1 MTQELDYYW
10 SLGEDSGNGAES
22 CMIYK
27 VQHHIRDVERF
38 SYEPCMISIGPYH
51 HGAASLQVMEKE
63 KWGYLDNVLKMNYE
77 LAKYVESGLRWFPK
91 AIMESNRPKDF
102 HHLLHL
108 CHIYF
113 RPSKNPE
120 EEHSNQFGSG
130 DDHSFLCFGRKYFR
144 MRYHPEENGQ
154 DSSYQHKIDV
164 HQSGEQLNRWR
175 RVAQYLEAGIKFK
188 KREYDKHDPHS
199 LLDIQFSN
207 GAIGIPCII
216 VDDYTGTLFRN
227 LIAFEQT
234 CPQFGDDFTAYI
246 VFLSQLISMPEDV
259 TLLAQREVIV
269 HHLDSD
275 ERVSDLFTM
284 LSKDV
289 VFDFNVALVVLI
301 RRLLMY

>member
-1 MTQELDYYW
+1 
-10 SLGEDSGNGAES
+10 
-22 CMIYK
+22 
-27 VQHHIRDVERF
+27 
-38 SYEPCMISIGPYH
+38 
-51 HGAASLQVMEKE
+51 
-63 KWGYLDNVLKMNYE
+63 
-77 LAKYVESGLRWFPK
+77 
-91 AIMESNRPKDF
+91 MESNRPKDF

-120 EEHSNQFGSG
+120 EEHSTQFGTG

-154 DSSYQHKIDV
+154 DSSCQHKIDV
-164 HQSGEQLNRWR
+164 HQSGEQLNRWQ

-207 GAIGIPCII
+207 VAIGIPCII

-227 LIAFEQT
+227 LITFEQS

-269 HHLDSD
+269 RHLDSD

-289 VFDFNVALVVLI
+289 VFDFNGNYYLKSLCQTMEAHYQSRINRWMAWLWMNHFSNPWLAVGAFAMVIVLVCTIVQTVYGILA
-301 RRLLMY
+301 YVNPPT